1 MIKQL
6 IEQFWGRV
14 RTYDPA
20 DITSS
25 EIKLVS
31 DSDVNFLIK
40 ELLQEQVKEYEGLNV
55 MVHDLIKLQ
64 NLRISAKT
72 LNVEVMITNER

>member
-1 MIKQL
+1 MIKEL
-6 IEQFWGRV
+6 LEQFLGRV

-31 DSDVNFLIK
+31 DLEDSESEYTRKGFNQALDTIIHKLQEEIK
-40 ELLQEQVKEYEGLNV
+40 ELDK
-55 MVHDLIKLQ
+55 
-64 NLRISAKT
+64 
-72 LNVEVMITNER
+72 

>member
-31 DSDVNFLIK
+31 DLEDSESEYTRKGFNQALDTIIHK
-40 ELLQEQVKEYEGLNV
+40 LQEE
-55 MVHDLIKLQ
+55 IK
-64 NLRISAKT
+64 R
-72 LNVEVMITNER
+72 R